1 MKPYRRAA
9 TSVGL
14 LALAGLVASI
24 GAGTLLVSAA
34 DHLDAPTTKANHRLD
49 ITDLYAFKSAGGTT
63 LVLNV
68 NPLTSPAD
76 SKTARFDSGAIYQF
90 NIDRN
95 LNSYADL
102 AYRVK
107 FGNTRTLSSGNVVQ
121 DYTIKRSTGASA
133 RTNGWVGT
141 TVAHGTTTTYKR
153 TSLRVAHITGGGKA
167 FAGVRDDPFF
177 FDLPGFVEFKKQLLG
192 GSTDLGVLLGGFTG
206 VDTFKGTNVSSIAI
220 EVPNARLGG
229 TGKTVGIWATVLQ
242 RSHGVYQQVERMGRP
257 AINTVFNNTNAEKE
271 AANRL
276 RPSDDRSFDRDNV
289 IATMTAIDHVLEVNA
304 ASNYTAAEIR
314 GIANV
319 LTPDTLTIKLGLN
332 AGFLNGRRLSDD
344 VINAEFSLLTHGNVT
359 SDGVNA
365 NDATFRATFPYLAGP
380 H

>member
-1 MKPYRRAA
+1 M
-9 TSVGL
+9 
-14 LALAGLVASI
+14 
-24 GAGTLLVSAA
+24 
-34 DHLDAPTTKANHRLD
+34 
-49 ITDLYAFKSAGGTT
+49 
-63 LVLNV
+63 
-68 NPLTSPAD
+68 
-76 SKTARFDSGAIYQF
+76 
-90 NIDRN
+90 
-95 LNSYADL
+95 
-102 AYRVK
+102 K

-153 TSLRVAHITGGGKA
+153 PSLRIAHISGGGKA

-177 FDLPGFVEFKKQLLG
+177 FDLPGFVEFKKQLLA

-242 RSHGVYQQVERMGRP
+242 RSHGIYQQVERMGRP

-314 GIANV
+314 AS
-319 LTPDTLTIKLGLN
+319 P
-332 AGFLNGRRLSDD
+332 
-344 VINAEFSLLTHGNVT
+344 T
-359 SDGVNA
+359 S
-365 NDATFRATFPYLAGP
+365 
-380 H
+380 

>member
-1 MKPYRRAA
+1 M
-9 TSVGL
+9 
-14 LALAGLVASI
+14 
-24 GAGTLLVSAA
+24 
-34 DHLDAPTTKANHRLD
+34 
-49 ITDLYAFKSAGGTT
+49 
-63 LVLNV
+63 
-68 NPLTSPAD
+68 
-76 SKTARFDSGAIYQF
+76 
-90 NIDRN
+90 
-95 LNSYADL
+95 
-102 AYRVK
+102 
-107 FGNTRTLSSGNVVQ
+107 VQ

-133 RTNGWVGT
+133 RTNGWIGT

-153 TSLRVAHITGGGKA
+153 TSLRVAHISGGGKA

-177 FDLPGFVEFKKQLLG
+177 FDLPGFVEFKKQLLA

-304 ASNYTAAEIR
+304 ASNYTAGRDPGHRQRPAPGHPDDQAR
-314 GIANV
+314 PQRRLPQRTPAQRRRDQRRV
-319 LTPDTLTIKLGLN
+319 LAAHPRQRHERWRQRQRRDVPGHVPLPRRTALTDPRPGPATGRSGTHHSSARPN
-332 AGFLNGRRLSDD
+332 AGTHRHMTTLSRHLTGLPR
-344 VINAEFSLLTHGNVT
+344 VPLAVLLLTVT
-359 SDGVNA
+359 IGDRRPGPAARPDRARAGVGTRGH
-365 NDATFRATFPYLAGP
+365 DR
-380 H
+380 